1 MGLQLR
7 MKALAPVH
15 IRALL
20 RLVHSYGEKAFLE
33 AVTRAQDYRRFD
45 AHAVE
50 RILEAH
56 YPMLDEA
63 PLAPFGGVG
72 AVLIGD
78 VETGSLDDY
87 ANLDHE
93 ETESTEDNNDDDDDD
108 SEENHGS

>member
-1 MGLQLR
+1 
-7 MKALAPVH
+7 
-15 IRALL
+15 
-20 RLVHSYGEKAFLE
+20 
-33 AVTRAQDYRRFD
+33 
-45 AHAVE
+45 
-50 RILEAH
+50 
-56 YPMLDEA
+56 MLDEA

-93 ETESTEDNNDDDDDD
+93 TESTEDNKDDDDDDDD